1 MDMNQLLSMLAK
13 MDKKDLQQGIEQANK
28 ILNSN
33 EKNNILNKI
42 KNNNQDN
49 K

>member
-1 MDMNQLLSMLAK
+1 MDMGKLLSMLAK
-13 MDKKDLQQGIEQANK
+13 MDKNDLQQGIEQANK

-33 EKNNILNKI
+33 DKNNILNKI
-42 KNNNQDN
+42 KNNDEN